1 MKLNTLFKK
10 PSARSIAQIDLEEA
24 ERQVL
29 IHSASANYHAKMT
42 DYYKETVQRLTE
54 YIKEPTVLSNGQLQ
68 KTT

>member
-29 IHSASANYHAKMT
+29 IHSASANYHAKMA
-42 DYYKETVQRLTE
+42 DYYKETVQRLAE

-68 KTT
+68 ETP